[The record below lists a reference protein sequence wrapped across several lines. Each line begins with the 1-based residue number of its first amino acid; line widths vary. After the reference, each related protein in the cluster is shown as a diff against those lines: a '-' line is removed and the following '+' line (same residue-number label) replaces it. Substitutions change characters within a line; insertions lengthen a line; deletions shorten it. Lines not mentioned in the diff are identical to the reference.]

1 MKAPE
6 DASLYYLPQLSS
18 SSDSLD
24 STSSDE
30 TVKTES
36 PATSIDD
43 DKLPLFEA
51 GEKEESVVRMDVDA
65 FLSEVSLRD

>member
-30 TVKTES
+30 TVKTGS